1 MLVVHLEGESAEQK
15 VITAIEARAA
25 RHALKAKN
33 VHGGSVELTF
43 ELRLKEG
50 GAALVDELDALEGV
64 TDAALVSYNGDYLG

>member
-1 MLVVHLEGESAEQK
+1 M
-15 VITAIEARAA
+15 
-25 RHALKAKN
+25 
-33 VHGGSVELTF
+33 HGGSVELTF